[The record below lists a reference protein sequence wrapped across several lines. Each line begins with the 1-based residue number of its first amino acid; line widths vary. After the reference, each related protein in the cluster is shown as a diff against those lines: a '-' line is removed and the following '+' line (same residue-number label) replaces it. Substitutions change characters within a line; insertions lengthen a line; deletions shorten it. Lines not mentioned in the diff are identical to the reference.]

1 MILVKGRSL
10 MEYLYKL
17 DTQATHDIWVVA
29 CAEESPKEVY
39 IKAGKQSVVEVLY
52 FGNISQIPGSVKSSL
67 PMSDTLFMAS
77 CIAMQLHCPFDI
89 SDVLIFRESK
99 PNSLN

>member
-1 MILVKGRSL
+1 

-17 DTQATHDIWVVA
+17 DAQPTHDIWVVA
-29 CAEESPKEVY
+29 CADETPNEVY
-39 IKAGKQSVVEVLY
+39 IKAGRQTVVEVLF
-52 FGNISQIPGSVKSSL
+52 FGNITQIPSPVKRSM
-67 PMSDTLFMAS
+67 PISDTLFMAS

-89 SDVLIFRESK
+89 REVLIFRESK